1 MKNLFILFSLVLS
14 IALYA
19 EDKIPEKNKEETP
32 NYQTVKPAIEGA
44 IAALEAKDTEK
55 FFKEFVSPKDIQS
68 LKETE
73 GAYEKATS
81 EFMKGEKA
89 GALLIAL
96 KKLKDMTPVY
106 NKEKDVLVFKDEKMH
121 ALTFSRENGKW
132 YIKN

>member
-1 MKNLFILFSLVLS
+1 MKHLLFLFSFLLTLS
-14 IALYA
+14 LYA
-19 EDKIPEKNKEETP
+19 EEKLPEKNNEETP
-32 NYQTVKPAIEGA
+32 NYQTVKPVIEGA
-44 IAALEAKDTEK
+44 IAALEAKDTNK
-55 FFKEFVSPKDIQS
+55 FFKEFVSPKDLKS

-121 ALTFSRENGKW
+121 ALTFSREDGKW